1 MSDQTNSFPS
11 PLSDE
16 IAKNIDQLNLPI
28 IKKHH
33 VRLLA
38 HCLEI
43 FKEIAKDDTIFFEE
57 DDLLREWC
65 ETQSQKFNDNN
76 FDQLFYEQMS
86 SAAKKLNSFSQ
97 TIEKNFKEMDI
108 EDLVTLV
115 QQKYIFSSG
124 SLHISFSDILQLK

>member
-16 IAKNIDQLNLPI
+16 IVKNIDQLNLPI

-43 FKEIAKDDTIFFEE
+43 FKEIGKDEKSFFEE
-57 DDLLREWC
+57 DELLKKWC
-65 ETQSQKFNDNN
+65 AKKSRKFNDKN
-76 FDQLFYEQMS
+76 FNQLFYEQMS
-86 SAAKKLNSFSQ
+86 SAAKKINFFSKS
-97 TIEKNFKEMDI
+97 IDKNFKELDL
-108 EDLVTLV
+108 EDLITLV
-115 QQKYIFSSG
+115 EQNQEN
-124 SLHISFSDILQLK
+124 

>member
-16 IAKNIDQLNLPI
+16 IVKNIDQLNLPI

-43 FKEIAKDDTIFFEE
+43 FKEIGKDEKSFFEE
-57 DDLLREWC
+57 DELLKKWC
-65 ETQSQKFNDNN
+65 EKKSQKFNDKN
-76 FDQLFYEQMS
+76 FNQLFYEQMC
-86 SAAKKLNSFSQ
+86 SAAKKINLFSKS
-97 TIEKNFKEMDI
+97 IDKNFKELDL
-108 EDLVTLV
+108 EDLITLV
-115 QQKYIFSSG
+115 EQNQEN
-124 SLHISFSDILQLK
+124 

>member
-1 MSDQTNSFPS
+1 MSNQTNSFPS

-38 HCLEI
+38 HCLEVL
-43 FKEIAKDDTIFFEE
+43 KEIAKDDINLFEE
-57 DDLLREWC
+57 DKLLREWC
-65 ETQSQKFNDNN
+65 ERQSEKFNDKN
-76 FDQLFYEQMS
+76 FNQLFYEQMS

-97 TIEKNFKEMDI
+97 SIEKNFKELDL
-108 EDLVTLV
+108 EDLIILV
-115 QQKYIFSSG
+115 VENHSN
-124 SLHISFSDILQLK
+124 

>member
-1 MSDQTNSFPS
+1 MSNQTNSVPS

-43 FKEIAKDDTIFFEE
+43 FKEISKDEKSLFEE
-57 DDLLREWC
+57 DELLKKWC
-65 ETQSQKFNDNN
+65 EKQSQKFNDNN
-76 FDQLFYEQMS
+76 FNKLFYEQMI
-86 SAAKKLNSFSQ
+86 SAAKKLNSFSKS
-97 TIEKNFKEMDI
+97 IEKNFKDLDI
-108 EDLVTLV
+108 EDLITLV
-115 QQKYIFSSG
+115 EQNQEN
-124 SLHISFSDILQLK
+124 

>member
-1 MSDQTNSFPS
+1 MSNQTNSFPS

-43 FKEIAKDDTIFFEE
+43 FKEIGKDEKSFFEE
-57 DDLLREWC
+57 DELLKKWC
-65 ETQSQKFNDNN
+65 EKKSQKFND
-76 FDQLFYEQMS
+76 
-86 SAAKKLNSFSQ
+86 
-97 TIEKNFKEMDI
+97 KNFKELDL
-108 EDLVTLV
+108 EDLITLV
-115 QQKYIFSSG
+115 EQNQ
-124 SLHISFSDILQLK
+124 DN